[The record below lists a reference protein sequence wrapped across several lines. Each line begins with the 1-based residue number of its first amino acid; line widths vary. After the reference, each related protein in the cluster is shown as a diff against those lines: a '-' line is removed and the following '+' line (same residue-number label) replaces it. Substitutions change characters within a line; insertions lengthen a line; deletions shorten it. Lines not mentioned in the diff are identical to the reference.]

1 MAARVLVVDDSMSVR
16 KAIEKMLGDKLD
28 IVTVDSPQ
36 AARKSM
42 GEKRPVLIISD
53 VIMPTEDG
61 FMFSRSLKKH
71 PSAKTIPILLMSGVV
86 DSDSQKQARAAGA
99 VGLLKKPF
107 TKEELT
113 KVVGRIFAQL
123 KQRQQRMKAEKQ
135 KRLEQERLAAQQTQ
149 ATQNKAPQTQAATT
163 KLASSSGKTVDKA
176 LFELSLQQRQ
186 HIQKQVHHITTRANA
201 LNGWF
206 FSAGVAQCQIG
217 NAPIDPQE
225 LALFLY
231 LMREAGVKV
240 GKELQLDNLETT
252 MFEYKGHT
260 LLISTV
266 LEQAGET
273 MTIVLLL
280 DANGALSMARYLLRK
295 TIPEIRQLVAPQA
308 SQQR

>member
-36 AARKSM
+36 AARKSII
-42 GEKRPVLIISD
+42 EKRPVLIISD
-53 VIMPTEDG
+53 VIMPAEDG

-71 PSAKTIPILLMSGVV
+71 PKTKTIPILLMSGVV
-86 DSDSQKQARAAGA
+86 DSDSQQQARVAGA
-99 VGLLKKPF
+99 IGLLKKPF

-113 KVVGRIFAQL
+113 KIVGRIFAQL
-123 KQRQQRMKAEKQ
+123 RQRQQRLRAEKQ
-135 KRLEQERLAAQQTQ
+135 KRLQEKRLAAQQKRQ
-149 ATQNKAPQTQAATT
+149 VQTIPT
-163 KLASSSGKTVDKA
+163 KPDVQTVSPKIPASQDTVLNKA
-176 LFELSLQQRQ
+176 LFELSPQQRQ
-186 HIQKQVHHITTRANA
+186 HIQKHVHHITTRANA
-201 LNGWF
+201 LNGWL

-217 NAPIDPQE
+217 NTHVDPQE

-240 GKELQLDNLETT
+240 GQDLKLEALETT
-252 MFEYKGHT
+252 MFEYKAHT

-295 TIPEIRQLVAPQA
+295 TIPEIRQLILPQK
-308 SQQR
+308 S

>member
-36 AARKSM
+36 AARKSII
-42 GEKRPVLIISD
+42 EKRPVLIISD
-53 VIMPTEDG
+53 VIMPAEDG

-71 PSAKTIPILLMSGVV
+71 PKTKAIPILLMSGVV
-86 DSDSQKQARAAGA
+86 DSDSQQQARAAGA
-99 VGLLKKPF
+99 IGLLKKPF

-113 KVVGRIFAQL
+113 NIVGRIFAQL
-123 KQRQQRMKAEKQ
+123 KQRQQRLKAEKQ
-135 KRLEQERLAAQQTQ
+135 KRLEQERLAAQKKKQV
-149 ATQNKAPQTQAATT
+149 QAAQQIKRAADDKQHTPSS
-163 KLASSSGKTVDKA
+163 ASTVNKA
-176 LFELSLQQRQ
+176 LFELSPQQRQ
-186 HIQKQVHHITTRANA
+186 HIQKHVHHITTRANA
-201 LNGWF
+201 LNGWL

-217 NAPIDPQE
+217 NTHVDPQE

-240 GKELQLDNLETT
+240 GQDLKLDTLETT
-252 MFEYKGHT
+252 MFEYKAHT

-295 TIPEIRQLVAPQA
+295 TIPEIRQLILPQK
-308 SQQR
+308 S